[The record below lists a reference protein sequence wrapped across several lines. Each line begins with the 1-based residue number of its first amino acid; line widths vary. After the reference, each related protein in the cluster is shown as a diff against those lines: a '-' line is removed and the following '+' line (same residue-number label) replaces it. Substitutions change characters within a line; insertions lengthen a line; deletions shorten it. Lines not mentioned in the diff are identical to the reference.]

1 MSRMHAN
8 EMREC
13 VHGDLV
19 EHVQNIV
26 DEFCDERITED
37 RIRQWRISR
46 GVPEAEYRAFYE
58 SELGKYC
65 LPPMAGGFDG
75 PFIARA
81 ALVARLMRRAGA
93 TMPYLTDM
101 TSMALL
107 STMRILSQQEIAED
121 LMSCNGRVAFSQAF
135 SEGGQ
140 GESGSV
146 TTEVTVDEGGIFLDG
161 VKTFVAN
168 GQYIPRTLVYTRDMV
183 NGTAD
188 GGVSLWLVPI
198 DEPGVSTF
206 PLNTVGQE
214 MLAPARIEFEH
225 VKLNPDWQ
233 IQTEG
238 KLSQMLERQY
248 ELGRILICAS
258 SLGLAQAAMDDVL
271 ERCATHVSHG
281 RNLGG
286 IPQIQ
291 QKVADMAVR
300 VRAMDMLVTRAA
312 ESISNGADADQ
323 QHLDCALMKYYVPKA
338 ATEVASEALQIFGGV
353 GYTDDARVG
362 RIWRDCRGNQ
372 IAQGT
377 DEIMPHTVAKTLI
390 KNCAS
395 RLVDF

>member
-1 MSRMHAN
+1 MRIEES
-8 EMREC
+8 EMGGNRE
-13 VHGDLV
+13 
-19 EHVQNIV
+19 IV
-26 DEFCDERITED
+26 DQVERAVDAFCDEHVTEE
-37 RIRQWRISR
+37 RVRQWCISR
-46 GVPEAEYRAFYE
+46 GVPEAEYCAFYE
-58 SELGKYC
+58 SELGRYC
-65 LPPMAGGFDG
+65 LPALAGGFEG
-75 PFIARA
+75 PFIART
-81 ALVARLMRRAGA
+81 ALVARMMRRAGA
-93 TMPYLTDM
+93 TMPFLTDM

-140 GESGSV
+140 SDESSSV
-146 TTEVTVDEGGIFLDG
+146 ATEITVDDGGIFLDG
-161 VKTFVAN
+161 VKAYVAN

-198 DEPGVSTF
+198 DEPGVSTY

-225 VKLNPDWQ
+225 VKLDPEWQ

-238 KLSQMLERQY
+238 KLPQMLERQY
-248 ELGRILICAS
+248 ELGRVLVCAS

-271 ERCATHVSHG
+271 ERCATHITHG
-281 RNLGG
+281 RYLAG

-300 VRAMDMLVTRAA
+300 IRTMEMLVARAA
-312 ESISNGADADQ
+312 ESVSNGASADQ
-323 QHLDCALMKYYVPKA
+323 QHLDCALAKYFVPKA
-338 ATEVASEALQIFGGV
+338 ATQVASEALQIFGGV
-353 GYTDDARVG
+353 GYTDEARVG

-377 DEIMPHTVAKTLI
+377 DEIMPHTISKMLV
-390 KNCAS
+390 KNGAS
-395 RLVDF
+395 KLVDF